1 MAIPSEKAPPLFS
14 WNEYKEWP
22 EDERWQII
30 DGQAYCM
37 TAAPNIRHQKITGN
51 FYRIIGNALAGKPCV
66 PFVAPT
72 DVVFDDYNIV
82 QPDVLV
88 VCDTNKI
95 TDANIQGAPDL
106 VIEVVSPSNS
116 YMDKKMK
123 LELYERFAVPEYLLV
138 DPVGDLVERNHLVDG
153 KYGRAEIFSWHES
166 LPLLSLVGLDIN
178 LWEIF
183 ERDLAEL
190 NVVKEGPKSYHVG

>member
-1 MAIPSEKAPPLFS
+1 MVYPAEKSSERFS
-14 WNEYKEWP
+14 WNEYKDWP

-37 TAAPNIRHQKITGN
+37 TAVPNIRHQKITGN
-51 FYRIIGNALAGKPCV
+51 LYVAIREKLKGKPCTT
-66 PFVAPT
+66 FIAPT

-88 VCDTNKI
+88 VCDKTRI

-106 VIEVVSPSNS
+106 VIEVISPSNS
-116 YMDKKMK
+116 FMDKKLK

-138 DPVGDLVERNHLVDG
+138 DPAGDLVERYRLVDG
-153 KYGRAEIFSWHES
+153 KYGRADIFAWHEELALVS
-166 LPLLSLVGLDIN
+166 LPGLAIN

-190 NVVKEGPKSYHVG
+190 NIVKERPQRYRV

>member
-1 MAIPSEKAPPLFS
+1 MAFSIEKVRQRFS

-30 DGQAYCM
+30 DGQAFCM
-37 TAAPNIRHQKITGN
+37 TAAPNIRHQKVTGN
-51 FYRIIGNALAGKPCV
+51 LYALIREKLKGRPCF
-66 PFVAPT
+66 PFIAPT

-88 VCDTNKI
+88 VCEKNRI

-106 VIEVVSPSNS
+106 VIEVISPSNS
-116 YMDKKMK
+116 FMDKKLK

-138 DPVGDLVERNHLVDG
+138 DPVGDLVERYRLVEG
-153 KYGRAEIFSWHES
+153 KYGRADIFPWHEELPLVS
-166 LPLLSLVGLDIN
+166 LPGLVIN
-178 LWEIF
+178 LWEAF
-183 ERDLAEL
+183 ERNLAEL
-190 NVVKEGPKSYHVG
+190 NVVKEGPKGYMI

>member
-1 MAIPSEKAPPLFS
+1 MIFPAEKTSQMFS

-30 DGQAYCM
+30 DGHAFCM

-51 FYRIIGNALAGKPCV
+51 FYRIIGNALAGKPCI
-66 PFVAPT
+66 PFIAPT

-88 VCDTNKI
+88 VCNKSRI
-95 TDANIQGAPDL
+95 TDANIQGAPDMI
-106 VIEVVSPSNS
+106 IEVISPSNS
-116 YMDKKMK
+116 FMDKKLK
-123 LELYERFAVPEYLLV
+123 LELYERFGVPEYLLV
-138 DPVGDLVERNHLVDG
+138 DPVGDLVERYRLAEG
-153 KYGRAEIFSWHES
+153 KYGRAEIFSWSEE
-166 LPLLSLVGLDIN
+166 LPLVALPGVVIN

-190 NVVKEGPKSYHVG
+190 NVVREGPGRYRG

>member
-1 MAIPSEKAPPLFS
+1 MAFPVENTTELYS
-14 WNEYKEWP
+14 WKEYKEWP

-30 DGQAYCM
+30 DGHAYCM

-51 FYRIIGNALAGKPCV
+51 FYRIIGNVLAGKPCT
-66 PFVAPT
+66 PFIAPT

-88 VCDTNKI
+88 VCDKSRI

-106 VIEVVSPSNS
+106 VIEVASPSNS
-116 YMDKKMK
+116 YLDKKLK

-138 DPVGDLVERNHLVDG
+138 DPVGDLVERYRLVDG
-153 KYGRAEIFSWHES
+153 KYGRADIFSWHEELPFVS
-166 LPLLSLVGLDIN
+166 LPGVVIK

-183 ERDLAEL
+183 ERDPAEL
-190 NVVKEGPKSYHVG
+190 NVVKERPHGYRV

>member
-1 MAIPSEKAPPLFS
+1 MVFPAEKNRQMFS
-14 WNEYKEWP
+14 WNDYKKWP

-37 TAAPNIRHQKITGN
+37 TAAPNIKHQKVTGN
-51 FYRIIGNALAGKPCV
+51 LYASIREGLKGKPCIT
-66 PFVAPT
+66 FIAPT

-88 VCDTNKI
+88 VCDKTRI

-106 VIEVVSPSNS
+106 VIEVISPSNS
-116 YMDKKMK
+116 FMDKKHK

-138 DPVGDLVERNHLVDG
+138 DPVGDLVERYFLVDG
-153 KYGRAEIFSWHES
+153 KYGRAEIFPWHEE
-166 LPLLSLVGLDIN
+166 LQLLSLPGMQIS

-183 ERDLAEL
+183 ERDRTEL
-190 NVVKEGPKSYHVG
+190 NMVKERPEGYRVR

>member
-1 MAIPSEKAPPLFS
+1 MVFPAEDTGHKYS
-14 WNEYKEWP
+14 WHEYKDWP
-22 EDERWQII
+22 QEERWQII

-37 TAAPNIRHQKITGN
+37 TAAPSIKHQRVTGN
-51 FYRIIGNALAGKPCV
+51 FYATIRELLKGKPCAS
-66 PFVAPT
+66 FIAPT

-88 VCDTNKI
+88 VCDKTKI

-106 VIEVVSPSNS
+106 VIEVISPSNS
-116 YMDKKMK
+116 YMDKKQK
-123 LELYERFAVPEYLLV
+123 LELYERFGVTEYLLA
-138 DPVGDLVERNHLVDG
+138 DPVGDLVERYRLIDG
-153 KYGRAEIFSWHES
+153 RYGRAEVFPWHAE
-166 LPLLSLVGLDIN
+166 LPLVALPGLSIH

-190 NVVKEGPKSYHVG
+190 NVVRERPKAYGV

>member
-1 MAIPSEKAPPLFS
+1 MVFPSEKNRQMFS
-14 WNEYKEWP
+14 WNDYKKWS

-37 TAAPNIRHQKITGN
+37 TTAPNIRHQKVTGN
-51 FYRIIGNALAGKPCV
+51 LYASIRERLKGKPCTT
-66 PFVAPT
+66 FIAPT

-88 VCDTNKI
+88 VCDKTRI

-106 VIEVVSPSNS
+106 VIEVISPFNS
-116 YMDKKMK
+116 FMDKKQK

-138 DPVGDLVERNHLVDG
+138 DPVGDLVERYFLVDG
-153 KYGRAEIFSWHES
+153 KYGRAEIFPWHEE
-166 LPLLSLVGLDIN
+166 LQLLSLPGMQIS

-183 ERDLAEL
+183 ERDRTEL
-190 NVVKEGPKSYHVG
+190 NMVKERPEGYRVR

>member
-1 MAIPSEKAPPLFS
+1 MIFPAEKTSELFS
-14 WNEYKEWP
+14 WNEYKDWP

-30 DGQAYCM
+30 DGHAYCM

-51 FYRIIGNALAGKPCV
+51 LYVSIREKLKGKPCNT
-66 PFVAPT
+66 FIAPT

-88 VCDTNKI
+88 VCNKSRI

-106 VIEVVSPSNS
+106 VIEVISPSNS
-116 YMDKKMK
+116 FMDKKMK
-123 LELYERFAVPEYLLV
+123 LELYERFGVREYLLA
-138 DPVGDLVERNHLVDG
+138 DPMGDLVERYRLVDG
-153 KYGRAEIFSWHES
+153 KYGRAEIFPWHEELLLVS
-166 LPLLSLVGLDIN
+166 LPGLVIN
-178 LWEIF
+178 LWEVF

-190 NVVKEGPKSYHVG
+190 NVVKERPKGYQVR

>member
-1 MAIPSEKAPPLFS
+1 MVFPAEKASELFS
-14 WNEYKEWP
+14 WKEYKDWP

-30 DGQAYCM
+30 DGHAYCM

-51 FYRIIGNALAGKPCV
+51 FYRILGNMLAGKPCV
-66 PFVAPT
+66 PFIAPT

-88 VCDTNKI
+88 VCNKSRI

-106 VIEVVSPSNS
+106 VIEVISPSNS
-116 YMDKKMK
+116 FMDKKLK
-123 LELYERFAVPEYLLV
+123 LELYERFGVGEYLLV
-138 DPVGDLVERNHLVDG
+138 DPVGDLVERYRLVDE
-153 KYGRAEIFSWHES
+153 KYGRAEISPWHEELLLVS
-166 LPLLSLVGLDIN
+166 LPGLAIN
-178 LWEIF
+178 LWEVF

-190 NVVKEGPKSYHVG
+190 NVVKERPKGYQVR

>member
-1 MAIPSEKAPPLFS
+1 MAIPTEKAAQLFS

-51 FYRIIGNALAGKPCV
+51 LYVSIREKLKGKPCTT
-66 PFVAPT
+66 FIAPT

-88 VCDTNKI
+88 VCDKSKI
-95 TDANIQGAPDL
+95 TDANIQGSPDL
-106 VIEVVSPSNS
+106 VIEVISPSNS
-116 YMDKKMK
+116 FMDKKMK
-123 LELYERFAVPEYLLV
+123 LELYERCAVPEYLLV
-138 DPVGDLVERNHLVDG
+138 DPVGDLVEQFHLVDG
-153 KYGRAEIFSWHES
+153 KYGRAEIFPWHEVLQLSS
-166 LPLLSLVGLDIN
+166 LPGIKIN

-190 NVVKEGPKSYHVG
+190 NVVKETPKSYRVC

>member
-1 MAIPSEKAPPLFS
+1 MAIPSEKASQLFS

-37 TAAPNIRHQKITGN
+37 TAAPTIRHQKLTGN
-51 FYRIIGNALAGKPCV
+51 FYRIIGNALAGKRCV
-66 PFVAPT
+66 PFIAPT

-88 VCDTNKI
+88 VCDKSKI

-106 VIEVVSPSNS
+106 VIEVISPSNS
-116 YMDKKMK
+116 FMDKKLK

-138 DPVGDLVERNHLVDG
+138 DPVGDLVERYHLVGG
-153 KYGRAEIFSWHES
+153 KYGRAEIVPWYEK
-166 LPLLSLVGLDIN
+166 LLLLSLPGIEIS
-178 LWEIF
+178 LWDVF
-183 ERDLAEL
+183 ERELSEL
-190 NVVKEGPKSYHVG
+190 NVVKEGPKGYRV

>member
-1 MAIPSEKAPPLFS
+1 MVIPSEKASQPFS

-22 EDERWQII
+22 EDQRWQII
-30 DGQAYCM
+30 DGHAYCM

-51 FYRIIGNALAGKPCV
+51 FYRIIGNALTGKPCV
-66 PFVAPT
+66 PFIAPT

-88 VCDTNKI
+88 VCDKSKI
-95 TDANIQGAPDL
+95 TDANIQGPPDL
-106 VIEVVSPSNS
+106 VIEVISPSNS

-123 LELYERFAVPEYLLV
+123 LELYERCAVPEYLLV
-138 DPVGDLVERNHLVDG
+138 DPVGDLVERYHLVDG
-153 KYGRAEIFSWHES
+153 KYGRSEIFPWHEVLQLSS
-166 LPLLSLVGLDIN
+166 LPGIQIN

-190 NVVKEGPKSYHVG
+190 NVVKEGPKSYRV

>member
-1 MAIPSEKAPPLFS
+1 MTYPAQKVSQRFS
-14 WNEYKEWP
+14 WNEYKDWP

-51 FYRIIGNALAGKPCV
+51 MYASIREKLKGKPCI
-66 PFVAPT
+66 PFIAPT

-88 VCDTNKI
+88 VCDKSRI

-106 VIEVVSPSNS
+106 VIEVISPSNS
-116 YMDKKMK
+116 FMDKKLK
-123 LELYERFAVPEYLLV
+123 LELYERFGVPEYLLV
-138 DPVGDLVERNHLVDG
+138 DPVGDLVECYRLVAG
-153 KYGRAEIFSWHES
+153 KYGRAEIFPWHEELPLVS
-166 LPLLSLVGLDIN
+166 LPSLLIS

-190 NVVKEGPKSYHVG
+190 NLVKESPKGYLI

>member
-1 MAIPSEKAPPLFS
+1 MAFPVENTTELYS

-30 DGQAYCM
+30 DGHAYCM

-51 FYRIIGNALAGKPCV
+51 LYASIREKLKGKPCT
-66 PFVAPT
+66 PFIAPT

-88 VCDTNKI
+88 VCDKSRI

-106 VIEVVSPSNS
+106 VIEVASPSNS
-116 YMDKKMK
+116 YLDKKLK

-138 DPVGDLVERNHLVDG
+138 DPVGDLVERYRLVDG
-153 KYGRAEIFSWHES
+153 KYGRADIFSWHEELPLVS
-166 LPLLSLVGLDIN
+166 LPGVVIK

-183 ERDLAEL
+183 ERDPAEL
-190 NVVKEGPKSYHVG
+190 NVVKERPHGYRV